1 MTSILQSLIFR
12 EIERNGRSQGSPTIK
27 FESRKITVSGEDL
40 FSGERWYERFLE
52 ANAFYLSLPSNV
64 YGVVIDPDGTPHNL
78 AGGLH
83 RVPPGLYKLQYV
95 DKHERY
101 DVTAPIS
108 EMAMDGEKIT
118 LTVMVRYRVTEPLTA
133 LRIDK
138 PIETL
143 IEHLQTDLAQYI
155 RTHNHNDIADSP
167 QTNGTSKIL
176 SFFVQR
182 HADRHPLSRAIA
194 ITGIELKEF
203 TGDKDY
209 IDIRRNDLIQQQQD
223 QIDMQQLERKK
234 EIEKL
239 KADHKVALDTI
250 NAKAAA
256 DQAAL
261 RSEILHE
268 SNKRDILL
276 DEMRQQSQR
285 RHELVVKA
293 VDAISQALEHSG
305 YSRNTAEIKSA
316 IGDLLS
322 AIREDKPET
331 AQSSSKGANNNNP
344 RANKNDKIED
354 LTNTLLNLLKP
365 RK

>member
-1 MTSILQSLIFR
+1 MISFLRTLILR
-12 EIERNGRSQGSPTIK
+12 NIERAGRSQGSPTIK
-27 FESRKITVSGEDL
+27 FENRKIVVVGENLYAGEWL
-40 FSGERWYERFLE
+40 FLRLLK
-52 ANAFYLSLPSNV
+52 ANAFYLPLPSNA
-64 YGVVIDPDGTPHNL
+64 YGIVIHPDGTAHNL

-83 RVPPGLYKLQYV
+83 PMLPGLYKLQYV
-95 DKHERY
+95 DKHERF

-108 EMAMDGEKIT
+108 EVAMDGEKLT
-118 LTVMVRYRVTEPLTA
+118 LTVMVRYRVTEPITA

-167 QTNGTSKIL
+167 AANGTSKIL
-176 SFFVQR
+176 SFFIQR
-182 HADRHPLSRAIA
+182 HADRHTLSRALA

-203 TGDKDY
+203 MGDKDY
-209 IDIRRNDLIQQQQD
+209 INIRRNDLIQQQQD
-223 QIDMQQLERKK
+223 QIDKQQLDRKK

-239 KADHKVALDTI
+239 KAEHKVAMDTI

-268 SNKRDILL
+268 SSKREIML
-276 DEMRQQSQR
+276 DELRQQSQR

-305 YSRNTAEIKSA
+305 YSRNTAEIKNA
-316 IGDLLS
+316 ISDLLS

-331 AQSSSKGANNNNP
+331 AQASSKNANNGP
-344 RANKNDKIED
+344 RTTSNDKIED

-365 RK
+365 RR

>member
-1 MTSILQSLIFR
+1 MISWLRTLVLR
-12 EIERNGRSQGSPTIK
+12 RIERTGRNLGSPTIK
-27 FESRKITVSGEDL
+27 FENRKIVAAGEDL
-40 FSGERWYERFLE
+40 YAGETLFLRLLK
-52 ANAFYLSLPSNV
+52 ANAFYLPLPSNS
-64 YGVVIDPDGTPHNL
+64 YGLVIHPDGTTQNL
-78 AGGLH
+78 AGGFH
-83 RVPPGLYKLQYV
+83 RVSPGLYKLQYV
-95 DKHERY
+95 DQHERF

-108 EMAMDGEKIT
+108 ELAMDGEKLT
-118 LTVMVRYRVTEPLTA
+118 LTVMVRYRVTEPITA

-155 RTHNHNDIADSP
+155 RTHKHNDIADSP
-167 QTNGTSKIL
+167 AANGTSKIL
-176 SFFVQR
+176 SFFVQK

-223 QIDMQQLERKK
+223 LIDKQQLERKK

-305 YSRNTAEIKSA
+305 YSRNTSEIKSA

-331 AQSSSKGANNNNP
+331 AQSSSKSFNNNP
-344 RANKNDKIED
+344 RTNRNDKIED
-354 LTNTLLNLLKP
+354 LTSTLLNLLKP

>member
-1 MTSILQSLIFR
+1 MISWLRTLILR
-12 EIERNGRSQGSPTIK
+12 RIERTGRNLGSPTIK
-27 FESRKITVSGEDL
+27 FENRKIVAVGEDL
-40 FSGERWYERFLE
+40 YAGEWLFLRLLK
-52 ANAFYLSLPSNV
+52 ANAFYLPLPSNS
-64 YGVVIDPDGTPHNL
+64 YGIVIHPDGTTQNL

-83 RVPPGLYKLQYV
+83 RVSPGLYKLQYV
-95 DKHERY
+95 DKHERF

-108 EMAMDGEKIT
+108 ELAMDGEKLT
-118 LTVMVRYRVTEPLTA
+118 LTVMVRYRVTEPITA

-143 IEHLQTDLAQYI
+143 IEHLQTDVAQYI
-155 RTHNHNDIADSP
+155 RTHKHNDIADSP
-167 QTNGTSKIL
+167 TANGTSKIL
-176 SFFVQR
+176 SYFTQR
-182 HADRHPLSRAIA
+182 HADRYPLSRALA

-203 TGDKDY
+203 TGDKEY
-209 IDIRRNDLIQQQQD
+209 INIRRNELIKEQQD
-223 QIDMQQLERKK
+223 KIDKEQLNRQKD
-234 EIEKL
+234 IEKL
-239 KADHKVALDTI
+239 KADHKVVIDSI

-261 RSEILHE
+261 RNEILYE
-268 SNKRDILL
+268 SNKRDIQL
-276 DEMRQQSQR
+276 DEMRQQSRR

-305 YSRNTAEIKSA
+305 YSRNSTEVKSA

-331 AQSSSKGANNNNP
+331 SQASPKNAKNGP
-344 RANKNDKIED
+344 RTTSNDKIED

-365 RK
+365 KR

>member
-1 MTSILQSLIFR
+1 MTPILGTLILR
-12 EIERNGRSQGSPTIK
+12 NIERAGRNQGSPTIK
-27 FESRKITVSGEDL
+27 FENRKIVAAGENL
-40 FSGERWYERFLE
+40 YAGQSFFLRLLK
-52 ANAFYLSLPSNV
+52 ANAFYLSLPSNA
-64 YGVVIDPDGTPHNL
+64 YGIVTYPDGATRNL

-83 RVPPGLYKLQYV
+83 QVPPGLYKLQYV
-95 DKHERY
+95 DKHERF

-108 EMAMDGEKIT
+108 ETAMDGEKIT

-167 QTNGTSKIL
+167 QANGTSKIL
-176 SFFVQR
+176 TFFIQR
-182 HADRHPLSRAIA
+182 HADRHPLSRALA

-209 IDIRRNDLIQQQQD
+209 INIRRNDLIQQQQD
-223 QIDMQQLERKK
+223 QIDKQQLDRKK

-239 KADHKVALDTI
+239 KAEHKVEMEKI
-250 NAKAAA
+250 NSKAAA
-256 DQAAL
+256 EQLAL

-268 SNKRDILL
+268 TEKRDILL

-305 YSRNTAEIKSA
+305 YSRNSAEIKSA

-322 AIREDKPET
+322 AVREDKPET
-331 AQSSSKGANNNNP
+331 AQGSSKNTDNHNPRTTNNN
-344 RANKNDKIED
+344 KIED

>member
-1 MTSILQSLIFR
+1 MLQLLRRFILRI
-12 EIERNGRSQGSPTIK
+12 IERWGRNRGSPTVK
-27 FESRKITVSGEDL
+27 FENRKITFAGEDL
-40 FSGERWYERFLE
+40 YTGEYLFLRLLR
-52 ANAFYLSLPSNV
+52 ANAFYLPLPPNA
-64 YGVVIDPDGTPHNL
+64 YGVVIYPDGTTRNM

-83 RVPPGLYKLQYV
+83 EAPPGLYKLQYV
-95 DKHERY
+95 DKHERF

-108 EMAMDGEKIT
+108 EMALDGEKLT
-118 LTVMVRYRVTEPLTA
+118 LTVIVRYRVSDPLTA
-133 LRIDK
+133 FRIEK

-167 QTNGTSKIL
+167 TANDSKIL
-176 SFFVQR
+176 AFFTQR
-182 HADRHPLSRAIA
+182 HVNRHPLSRAIA
-194 ITGIELKEF
+194 LIGIELKEF

-209 IDIRRNDLIQQQQD
+209 ISIRRNETIQRQQD
-223 QIDMQQLERKK
+223 QIDREQLDRKK
-234 EIEKL
+234 EIEKI
-239 KADHKVALDTI
+239 KTEHKTEIEKI

-256 DQAAL
+256 EQSAL

-268 SNKRDILL
+268 SQKRDILL
-276 DEMRQQSQR
+276 DELRQKSQR

-322 AIREDKPET
+322 AIREDRPET
-331 AQSSSKGANNNNP
+331 PQEPSKNNAGGARTTN
-344 RANKNDKIED
+344 NDKIEN

>member
-1 MTSILQSLIFR
+1 MIKFLRRLILRI
-12 EIERNGRSQGSPTIK
+12 IERHGRSNGSPSVK
-27 FESRKITVSGEDL
+27 FDSRKISVPSEEVLLTGQNI
-40 FSGERWYERFLE
+40 FLRLLG
-52 ANAFYLSLPSNV
+52 ANAFYLSLPPNA
-64 YGVVIDPDGTPHNL
+64 YGVVIFPDGSTHNM

-83 RVPPGLYKLQYV
+83 EAPPGMYKLLYV
-95 DKHERY
+95 DKHERF

-108 EMAMDGEKIT
+108 EMALDGERLT

-138 PIETL
+138 PIEAL
-143 IEHLQTDLAQYI
+143 IEHLQTDVSQYI
-155 RTHNHNDIADSP
+155 RTHKHNDIADSP
-167 QTNGTSKIL
+167 NANGASKIL
-176 SFFVQR
+176 SFFTQR
-182 HADRHPLSRAIA
+182 HADRFPLSRAMA

-203 TGDKDY
+203 MGDKEY
-209 IDIRRNDLIQQQQD
+209 MEIRRNEVIKRLQD
-223 QIDMQQLERKK
+223 QIDKSQLDRQK

-239 KADHKVALDTI
+239 KAEHKVTIDTI

-268 SNKRDILL
+268 SNKREIML
-276 DEMRQQSQR
+276 DEMRQQSKR

-305 YSRNTAEIKSA
+305 YARNTAEIKSA
-316 IGDLLS
+316 IADLLS
-322 AIREDKPET
+322 AIREDKPESTQPNPKTGGT
-331 AQSSSKGANNNNP
+331 ANTSN
-344 RANKNDKIED
+344 NDKIED

-365 RK
+365 KR